1 MFGKLI
7 KHEFKN
13 TWRYMLV
20 INAAVVLL
28 SLIGMLQMH
37 LIKTSSSYFIQK
49 MSTVYMVLY
58 VLAIIALVVVTFFYL
73 VGRFY
78 KKMFTTEGYLMHTLP
93 VTADQ
98 HIGSM
103 LITDY
108 VWWLEFSAV
117 SMLCLFFCFFTEEVN
132 WSDFSQV
139 LTYVAGHVHVTP
151 ELVALI
157 IAMIISPAVMLLN
170 VYCALALGQLFKTHR
185 ILGAVIVYIVMYL
198 IVSGIS
204 NNLILGGF
212 GGRSMMGSYFFSYE
226 GGQGPEAFFDGMNA
240 FLGTFG
246 IYALVSNLVVG
257 AIYWFLTR
265 FMIRNRLDIQ

>member
-1 MFGKLI
+1 
-7 KHEFKN
+7 
-13 TWRYMLV
+13 MLV

-246 IYALVSNLVVG
+246 IYALVSNLVVV